1 MILGHPPLFQMSKT
15 QEPKPQSQGIS
26 RLQRWSG
33 TTWNLQQRFLRL
45 LCHSMVPA
53 LLSDETETTG
63 TLAAKRGSK
72 MPISWGSERGLISL
86 RANKIVGASSVN
98 LGFWAPIT
106 CRARYDIFYITPKNN
121 TFSRHQSNKNRI
133 VIMILLLQWHIWKS
147 KEITAVSRA
156 KSGSG
161 HLNTFGAYTAAICWF
176 ISAHSNC
183 PLGPVQWCATAGII
197 SWKDFQSPGWQILQH
212 VAVRFCP
219 SCRFLPLCDHSSM
232 VRKVDFGWFWD
243 LEAGRSG
250 HGSSENGVRVD
261 LSEWSMKQN
270 MNWHEP
276 ITKPSQSEI

>member
-161 HLNTFGAYTAAICWF
+161 HLNTFGAYTAAICCYMLIHLCSF
-176 ISAHSNC
+176 KLSAWPCTVVCHCWNHLLERLPEPRMANLAACSSQV
-183 PLGPVQWCATAGII
+183 L
-197 SWKDFQSPGWQILQH
+197 S
-212 VAVRFCP
+212 
-219 SCRFLPLCDHSSM
+219 FLPILAP
-232 VRKVDFGWFWD
+232 V
-243 LEAGRSG
+243 
-250 HGSSENGVRVD
+250 
-261 LSEWSMKQN
+261 WS
-270 MNWHEP
+270 
-276 ITKPSQSEI
+276 